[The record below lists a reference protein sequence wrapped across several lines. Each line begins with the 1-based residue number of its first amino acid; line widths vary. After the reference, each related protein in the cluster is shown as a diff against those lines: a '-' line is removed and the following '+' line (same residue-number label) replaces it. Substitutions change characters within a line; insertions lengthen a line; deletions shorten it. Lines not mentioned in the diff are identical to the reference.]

1 MRRFVAALSLIA
13 MAQTSFAGA
22 FVCEKY
28 INKYG
33 LLSDRNCVYHSE
45 LNPNIVTP
53 HKGPYHPLTMT
64 GEGVFPSRKATPAVK
79 RSERPPVLSLQI
91 GRASCRERV

>member
-13 MAQTSFAGA
+13 MAQASFAGA

-45 LNPNIVTP
+45 LNPIIVTP
-53 HKGPYHPLTMT
+53 HKDGDIKRIQVQDDRVFVERYGHDGQEEEWHESSK
-64 GEGVFPSRKATPAVK
+64 GEWVRMH
-79 RSERPPVLSLQI
+79 
-91 GRASCRERV
+91 

>member
-53 HKGPYHPLTMT
+53 HKDP
-64 GEGVFPSRKATPAVK
+64 
-79 RSERPPVLSLQI
+79 
-91 GRASCRERV
+91 

>member
-13 MAQTSFAGA
+13 MAQASFAGA

-53 HKGPYHPLTMT
+53 HKDGDI
-64 GEGVFPSRKATPAVK
+64 K
-79 RSERPPVLSLQI
+79 RIQVQD
-91 GRASCRERV
+91 ERVFVERYGRDGQEEEWHESSKGEWVRMH

>member
-53 HKGPYHPLTMT
+53 HKDGDIKRIQVQDDR
-64 GEGVFPSRKATPAVK
+64 VFVDRKSTRLNSSHNVASRMPSSA
-79 RSERPPVLSLQI
+79 
-91 GRASCRERV
+91 